1 MTFFI
6 IPTQDITESKTMDSS
21 TPVQVATSFGE
32 KFEYQKSEG
41 KDKSYKLR
49 NSKRKRLEYI
59 ESSSDEDEDME
70 HIDKKVKLTK
80 QPVNYCTSIFNTYQ
94 AKEYDECLKLIEE
107 FLQLP
112 PTHPQY
118 KPEQSCSQYKIIQA
132 ACYTMMDI
140 NQEETLL
147 ALSQIIKLEPKNS
160 FAIYCLGLSQYRNG
174 DLTGCMDSFGTAID
188 LNPTGAMKRAMEMK
202 AKAKRLMDL
211 LCDGELNCYL
221 SRFRFYI

>member
-1 MTFFI
+1 MTHFI
-6 IPTQDITESKTMDSS
+6 IPTQVITESKTMDSS
-21 TPVQVATSFGE
+21 TPVQVASSLGE
-32 KFEYQKSEG
+32 KFEYQKSEN

-59 ESSSDEDEDME
+59 ESSSSDEDEIMK

-80 QPVNYCTSIFNTYQ
+80 QPVNYCTSILKTYQ
-94 AKEYDECLKLIEE
+94 TKEYEECLKLIDE

-147 ALSQIIKLEPKNS
+147 ALTQIIKLEPTNS
-160 FAIYCLGLSQYRNG
+160 FAIYCLGLAQYRNG

-211 LCDGELNCYL
+211 LCDGELKSYL
-221 SRFRFYI
+221 SRFTC